1 MELTLLK
8 NHIFDGNY
16 QKIIFNFMDTQT
28 KLRVKQ
34 VSRDICNNVEFNDRD
49 LQACIDIVTCNNV
62 ELEEDYMLYESSS
75 EDPDICDYLIYL
87 DHQTKMC
94 ELFIAKYKHLLHAK

>member
-1 MELTLLK
+1 MELTQLK
-8 NHIFDGNY
+8 NHIFNENCG
-16 QKIIFNFMDTQT
+16 KIIFGFLNTQT

-49 LQACIDIVTCNNV
+49 LQACIDIVSCNNV

-75 EDPDICDYLIYL
+75 EDTDIWDYLIYL
-87 DHQTKMC
+87 DDQTKIC
-94 ELFIAKYKHLLHAK
+94 ELFIAKYKHLLHT